1 MLESIYIE
9 ELQSM
14 FVYAYKPELSP
25 THLQIRVV
33 PEEYD
38 EAKQGTFVCANTIDP
53 VLLLDVQYT
62 QQYPDEV
69 PELHI
74 YVLEDGRQ
82 VLGTPPPEDEEPVS
96 VDPREG
102 VQSLSKELGQ
112 VANES
117 LGMPMVFTLA
127 SHLRESLTDYMARQ
141 AQEAEKAANEKREE
155 ELRAEEEK
163 FRGTAVTVE
172 RFNAWR
178 IEFMK
183 KQETLRAQKEEAYV
197 ASLTPKEREEYR
209 RMKAKPTGRE
219 IFAKPDAR
227 VEEEKTD
234 ETVKEVD
241 FSLYSRE
248 DREKQAREDD
258 EENAANDGYVDDMDE

>member
-1 MLESIYIE
+1 M
-9 ELQSM
+9 
-14 FVYAYKPELSP
+14 
-25 THLQIRVV
+25 
-33 PEEYD
+33 
-38 EAKQGTFVCANTIDP
+38 
-53 VLLLDVQYT
+53 QYT
-62 QQYPDEV
+62 EQYPDDV

-74 YVLEDGRQ
+74 HVLEDGRQ
-82 VLGTPPPEDEEPVS
+82 VLGMPPPEDEEPPRD
-96 VDPREG
+96 DPREG
-102 VQSLSKELGQ
+102 VQLF
-112 VANES
+112 ANER
-117 LGMPMVFTLA
+117 
-127 SHLRESLTDYMARQ
+127 REA
-141 AQEAEKAANEKREE
+141 

-178 IEFMK
+178 IEYMR
-183 KQETLRAQKEEAYV
+183 KQEMLRAQKEEAYV

-234 ETVKEVD
+234 ESVKEVD

-248 DREKQAREDD
+248 DRERQAREDHED
-258 EENAANDGYVDDMDE
+258 DAAQDGYVDDMDE

>member
-1 MLESIYIE
+1 M
-9 ELQSM
+9 
-14 FVYAYKPELSP
+14 
-25 THLQIRVV
+25 
-33 PEEYD
+33 
-38 EAKQGTFVCANTIDP
+38 
-53 VLLLDVQYT
+53 QYT
-62 QQYPDEV
+62 EQYPDDV

-74 YVLEDGRQ
+74 HVLEDGRQ
-82 VLGTPPPEDEEPVS
+82 VLGMPPPEDEEPPRD
-96 VDPREG
+96 DPREG
-102 VQSLSKELGQ
+102 VQLLSKELEQ
-112 VANES
+112 VAKES
-117 LGMPMVFTLA
+117 LGMPMVFALA
-127 SHLRESLTDYMARQ
+127 SHLRESLTDYMTRQ
-141 AQEAEKAANEKREE
+141 AQEAEKAASEQREA

-178 IEFMK
+178 IEFMR
-183 KQETLRAQKEEAYV
+183 KQELLRAQKEEAYV

-234 ETVKEVD
+234 ESVKEVD

-248 DREKQAREDD
+248 DRERQAREDHED
-258 EENAANDGYVDDMDE
+258 DAAQDGYVDDMDE